1 MPGRYFPIARLQT
14 VPIGVAK
21 QPDNC
26 YVSRDT
32 GFSAF
37 GTTIVGAILGWHP
50 CGAGLLARA
59 FFGNCGLSRE
69 VNGSYDFLVE
79 TSRHIMSKGRD
90 FRGPKK
96 RGFDDDGPS
105 PYDSPRPSRTPRG
118 SSGAGGGPQEM
129 APPSGPSI
137 DAVVKWFKGEK
148 GFGFVELS
156 DGTGDAFLHI
166 GALQAAGYE
175 SVPPGAKLKVNV
187 SNGMKGAQV
196 TRVLEV
202 DTAGA
207 AERVPPSSRGFGDS
221 PRPQRRAPDPSTAVS
236 VTGTVKWFDDHK
248 GFGFVQSNDGGKDA
262 FVYISILGPAGIQN
276 LAEGQPVTMQVVD
289 TPKGREALSIAL
301 D

>member
-1 MPGRYFPIARLQT
+1 
-14 VPIGVAK
+14 
-21 QPDNC
+21 
-26 YVSRDT
+26 
-32 GFSAF
+32 
-37 GTTIVGAILGWHP
+37 
-50 CGAGLLARA
+50 
-59 FFGNCGLSRE
+59 
-69 VNGSYDFLVE
+69 
-79 TSRHIMSKGRD
+79 MSKGRD

-105 PYDSPRPSRTPRG
+105 PYDSPRPSRTPRA
-118 SSGAGGGPQEM
+118 SFGAGSGGPHEM
-129 APPSGPSI
+129 APPSGPAI

-175 SVPPGAKLKVNV
+175 LVPPGAKLKVNV

-196 TRVLEV
+196 THVLEV

-207 AERVPPSSRGFGDS
+207 AERVPPSSRGFGDL
-221 PRPQRRAPDPSTAVS
+221 PRPQRRVPDPSTAVS
-236 VTGTVKWFDDHK
+236 VMGTVKWFDDHK
-248 GFGFVQSNDGGKDA
+248 GFGFVQSNDGGKDV
-262 FVYISILGPAGIQN
+262 FVHISILGPAGIQN

-289 TPKGREALSIAL
+289 TPKGREALSISL